1 MWPFNIFGI
10 NCQAVNQALI
20 RQELLL
26 KEILMNQ
33 EELVVQLNLSKTLN
47 AQLVALIVSL
57 QAAIENANTHNVTP
71 EVEAAI
77 TDLIAAQK
85 AALPA
90 EAAPTD
96 PATV

>member
-10 NCQAVNQALI
+10 NCQAVNQSLI

-33 EELVVQLNLSKTLN
+33 DELLVQLNLSKALN
-47 AQLVALIVSL
+47 AQLVALITAL
-57 QAAIENANTHNVTP
+57 QTAIDNANTHNVTP

-77 TDLIAAQK
+77 TELLDAQK
-85 AALPA
+85 AALPLA
-90 EAAPTD
+90 TEA
-96 PATV
+96 PAA